1 METDSRRNFF
11 GKITATVALL
21 TGAPRLFA
29 QQAPPPGAPTTGVEP
44 PRRPGGNH
52 TLNGIYYFSGTGA
65 NDGYGKD
72 DHVLVTDPFEKHVT
86 RTMDALKKSV
96 ERAGSNMDSIIHL
109 DVFLCLPLADGIPT
123 PTGKGRFDAHKAQY
137 DALNKIYG
145 TYFSPG
151 KAPSRACMAV
161 EWIPGDSLIEI
172 VGSAMVV
179 TSTLPRREVSS
190 RRRRNKNGE
199 ETTDEFEV

>member
-1 METDSRRNFF
+1 M
-11 GKITATVALL
+11 
-21 TGAPRLFA
+21 TGGDA
-29 QQAPPPGAPTTGVEP
+29 

-52 TLNGIYYFSGTGA
+52 TLNGIYYFSGTGS

-72 DHVLVTDPFEKHVT
+72 HILVTDPFEKHVA
-86 RTMDALKKSV
+86 RAMDALKRSI
-96 ERAGSNMDSIIHL
+96 EHAGSNMDSIIHL

-123 PTGKGRFDAHKAQY
+123 PAGKARFDAHKAQY
-137 DALNKIYG
+137 EVLNKIYG

-179 TSTLPRREVSS
+179 APPTLPAE
-190 RRRRNKNGE
+190 
-199 ETTDEFEV
+199 

>member
-1 METDSRRNFF
+1 MESNTRRSFF
-11 GKITATVALL
+11 GKITTMAAFL
-21 TGAPRLFA
+21 TSTPRLFA
-29 QQAPPPGAPTTGVEP
+29 QQVPPAGAPETGSTSMNGRDL

-86 RTMDALKKSV
+86 RTLDALKKSV

-123 PTGKGRFDAHKAQY
+123 PTGKGRFDAHKTQY
-137 DALNKIYG
+137 DTLNKIYG
-145 TYFSPG
+145 NYFSSG
-151 KAPSRACMAV
+151 KAPSRACIAV

-179 TSTLPRREVSS
+179 TSTLPAE
-190 RRRRNKNGE
+190 K
-199 ETTDEFEV
+199 